1 MRTLCL
7 GEALVDLVCERHVTS
22 LAEADAFVP
31 HFGGAV
37 ANVAVTV
44 ARRGAPVALA
54 GGAGDDAWG
63 GWLYD
68 RLAREG
74 VDLEYFGLVEGA
86 RTPVAFVTV
95 DKAAEPTFHVYGE
108 AVETLPAVLDRRLGE
123 ALDSCDALFFTSN
136 TLVSK
141 DERAFSMHARELA
154 LERGMPI
161 VFDPNL
167 RAHRWSNPW
176 QAAGAARDCVRGAL
190 LVKCTQEEARL
201 LTGERDPEDAAAGL
215 LAGGA
220 RHVVITL
227 GARGAMLRGGRLRY
241 DVPALPVDAVDTTGA
256 GDVLMGVLIAAL
268 TETGYYPSAI
278 AAALPDAV
286 AEAGRSTARWGAL
299 G

>member
-7 GEALVDLVCERHVTS
+7 GEALVDLVCERHVAG
-22 LAEADAFVP
+22 LAEARAFVP

-37 ANVAVTV
+37 ANVAVTA
-44 ARRGAPVALA
+44 ARRGAGVVLA

-63 GWLYD
+63 EWLYD
-68 RLAREG
+68 RLAGEG
-74 VDLEYFGLVEGA
+74 VDLEYFHLVEGV

-95 DKAAEPTFHVYGE
+95 DAAAQPTFHVYGE
-108 AVETLPAVLDRRLGE
+108 AIETLPAALNGRLE
-123 ALDSCDALFFTSN
+123 AALDSADALFFTSN
-136 TLVSK
+136 TLVGK
-141 DERAFSMHARELA
+141 AERALTLRARDLA
-154 LERGMPI
+154 LERGLPV
-161 VFDPNL
+161 VFDPNV
-167 RAHRWSNPW
+167 RADRWSNPW

-190 LVKCTQEEARL
+190 LVKCTQDEARL

-227 GARGAMLRGGRLRY
+227 GARGAMLRGGRMRY

-256 GDVLMGVLIAAL
+256 GDVLMGVLLAAL
-268 TETGYYPSAI
+268 TDTGYYPSAI

-286 AEAGRSTARWGAL
+286 AEAGRATERWGAV